1 MPHPWPAFVTVRLR
15 VARVAVPRF
24 ALGLSVEEAL
34 GEREERQREVEMGR
48 FVVVADDGG
57 GGFGFRICGE
67 GVEVE

>member
-1 MPHPWPAFVTVRLR
+1 LC

-34 GEREERQREVEMGR
+34 GEREERQKEVETGK
-48 FVVVADDGG
+48 FVAVADNGD
-57 GGFGFRICGE
+57 GGFGFRICAE